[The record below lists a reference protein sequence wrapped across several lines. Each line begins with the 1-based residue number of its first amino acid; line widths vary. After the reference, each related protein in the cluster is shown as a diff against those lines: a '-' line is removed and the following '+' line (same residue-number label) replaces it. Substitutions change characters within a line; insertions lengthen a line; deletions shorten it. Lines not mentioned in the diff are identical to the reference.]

1 MRILKITLSM
11 LVGAMCGAGL
21 MFLLMPLISRA
32 FVGPIHGE
40 DQMSANFEIFFIGT
54 LMLAVP
60 GAIVGWM
67 VARRL
72 TRQ

>member
-1 MRILKITLSM
+1 MRILKITLFT
-11 LVGAMCGAGL
+11 LAGAICGAGL
-21 MFLLMPLISRA
+21 MFLLMPLISHA

-40 DQMSANFEIFFIGT
+40 DQMSANFEIFFVGT
-54 LMLAVP
+54 LVLVVP
-60 GAIVGWM
+60 GAMAGWM

>member
-1 MRILKITLSM
+1 MRILKITLST
-11 LVGAMCGAGL
+11 LAGSICGAGL
-21 MFLLMPLISRA
+21 MYLLMPFISQT

-54 LMLAVP
+54 LVLAVL
-60 GAIVGWM
+60 GAMVGWM